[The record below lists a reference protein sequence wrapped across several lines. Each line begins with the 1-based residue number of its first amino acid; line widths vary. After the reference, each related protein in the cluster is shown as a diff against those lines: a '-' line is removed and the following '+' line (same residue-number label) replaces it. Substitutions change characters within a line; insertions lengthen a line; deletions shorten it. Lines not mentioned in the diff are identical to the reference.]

1 MSGDMVIPGLVVAFA
16 FRLDQFLK
24 EQQHDECQELHA
36 ANSPRALQ
44 HDIEMQNTRESGV
57 LDPCSKVNSETTM
70 ARLKDARTHSPP
82 PGYFRVARVGY
93 ICGIMISA
101 VASRVFEAAQP
112 ALLYLVPM
120 VLLPLLAR
128 ARHCG
133 QMGLVWEGFEQNS
146 DQTHRLHS

>member
-1 MSGDMVIPGLVVAFA
+1 MSGDMVVPGLVVAFA

-24 EQQHDECQELHA
+24 DCQELHA
-36 ANSPRALQ
+36 ANSHRALQ

-57 LDPCSKVNSETTM
+57 LEDPCSKVNSETTM
-70 ARLKDARTHSPP
+70 ALLQDARTHSPP
-82 PGYFRVARVGY
+82 PRYFRVARVGY
-93 ICGIMISA
+93 ICGIIISA